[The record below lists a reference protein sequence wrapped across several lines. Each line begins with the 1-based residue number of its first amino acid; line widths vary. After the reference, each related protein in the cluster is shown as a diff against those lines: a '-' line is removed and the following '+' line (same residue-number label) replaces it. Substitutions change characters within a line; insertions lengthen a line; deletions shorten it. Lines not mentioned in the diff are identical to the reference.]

1 MMWWIH
7 EIQLAELQIG
17 IISDQVSMIHTVM
30 NTIYAV
36 MRDKKTPGLNR
47 NPNQDP
53 CDASAM
59 LYQLNYQAN
68 WQLVIMRVHDNPL
81 DTCINIRVK

>member
-1 MMWWIH
+1 
-7 EIQLAELQIG
+7 
-17 IISDQVSMIHTVM
+17 MIHTVM

-59 LYQLNYQAN
+59 LYQLSYQAN
-68 WQLVIMRVHDNPL
+68 WELVIMRVHDNPV
-81 DTCINIRVK
+81 DTCINIRVNYDAMNAWNSFISTAD